1 MTLGP
6 LGRKHRYQAIDLRIE
21 YTKALY
27 EPTPEDLRPERE
39 PNEDEED
46 YRDRVSI
53 WEKSMRVVQQPEP
66 KTFSPKDIR
75 CLDLR
80 KDYKD
85 KGLQVIVKIASI
97 ELTPEKPTY
106 EGGSWHVEGQMNEHI
121 CATALYYFSSYNIT
135 DSRLAF
141 RQESR
146 YEEGDIGY
154 EQDHIE
160 WLVDIFGCEQNGP
173 LLQEVGD
180 VLCKEGRLLT
190 FPNILQH
197 RVRPFQLADPTKPG
211 YYKIIA
217 LLLVYPNIQIIS
229 TENIPPQ
236 REDWLHKMD
245 SSRTLELH
253 NNVFNIGEAKEWR
266 AELMEE
272 RKAFIDEHNSA
283 LAQETFS
290 LCEH

>member
-53 WEKSMRVVQQPEP
+53 WEKSMRAVQQPEP

-85 KGLQVIVKIASI
+85 KGLQVIVRITSI

-106 EGGSWHVEGQMNEHI
+106 EGGSWHVEDQMNEHI

-141 RQESR
+141 RQES
-146 YEEGDIGY
+146 DM
-154 EQDHIE
+154 
-160 WLVDIFGCEQNGP
+160 
-173 LLQEVGD
+173 
-180 VLCKEGRLLT
+180 K
-190 FPNILQH
+190 
-197 RVRPFQLADPTKPG
+197 
-211 YYKIIA
+211 
-217 LLLVYPNIQIIS
+217 
-229 TENIPPQ
+229 
-236 REDWLHKMD
+236 
-245 SSRTLELH
+245 
-253 NNVFNIGEAKEWR
+253 R
-266 AELMEE
+266 A
-272 RKAFIDEHNSA
+272 
-283 LAQETFS
+283 T
-290 LCEH
+290 